1 MSDSNIR
8 KSAAVTIRMLVMPMN
23 ISEWMFL
30 AISSSAQSMGMVIDS
45 PPRISPRA

>member
-23 ISEWMFL
+23 ISE
-30 AISSSAQSMGMVIDS
+30 
-45 PPRISPRA
+45 